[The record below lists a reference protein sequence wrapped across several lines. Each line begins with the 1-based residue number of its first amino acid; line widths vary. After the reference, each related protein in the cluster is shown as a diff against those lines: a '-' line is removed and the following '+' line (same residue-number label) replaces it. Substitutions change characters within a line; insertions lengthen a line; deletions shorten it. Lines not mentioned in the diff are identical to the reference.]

1 MRPETRAGLHKP
13 VPRVAGVLVR
23 APGILSLTAVA
34 DRRKGSHMSSRDM
47 EDQGR
52 SRVAVLQMEKSR
64 ITVRVGFAV
73 MFLAAALVV
82 AWGSMTA
89 PAQAAEV
96 TATQM
101 KVSVWPE
108 YDDPRVLVIYQ
119 GDLDPNVQLPVDVT
133 YNIPKGAEIGMACE
147 VDASGGHA
155 CKPYTLVDKGDYQ
168 ALTYKVEA
176 QHKIFFEYYY
186 DAFPAGTD
194 ARNFDFVLRPGLLA
208 ANTTIE
214 VQEPLRSTGFSLD
227 PPLSQVTSDSEGL
240 TYHLQDYGNLPVDE
254 PFTVKVAYSKVDT
267 NPSVQKASSEAAQ
280 PGQASAAGGGSDNR
294 ALFIVL
300 AVLAFATLVFGGYKA
315 FRPAAATSSGR
326 NRSSGPRSN
335 RVQMARD
342 QRASG
347 GAGAPRRSAT
357 RGGGSGNDTKS
368 KFCVSCGTQ
377 LRRQDR
383 FCPECGEDQG

>member
-1 MRPETRAGLHKP
+1 
-13 VPRVAGVLVR
+13 
-23 APGILSLTAVA
+23 
-34 DRRKGSHMSSRDM
+34 M
-47 EDQGR
+47 ENQGR
-52 SRVAVLQMEKSR
+52 SRVAALGMREGRLGLRTVLLMSLL
-64 ITVRVGFAV
+64 AV
-73 MFLAAALVV
+73 ALVI
-82 AWGSMTA
+82 AWGATA
-89 PAQAAEV
+89 TPAQAAEI

-119 GDLDPNVQLPVDVT
+119 ADLDPSVQLPVDVT

-147 VDASGGHA
+147 VDSGGGHA

-186 DAFPAGTD
+186 DAFPAGTE
-194 ARNFDFVLRPGLLA
+194 ARAFDFVLRPGLAA

-214 VQEPLRSTGFSLD
+214 VQQPLRSTGFTLD
-227 PPLSQVTSDSEGL
+227 PALSQVTTDSEGL
-240 TYHLQDYGNLPVDE
+240 KYYSQDYPDLPVGE
-254 PFTVKVAYSKVDT
+254 PFTVKVAYNKVD
-267 NPSVQKASSEAAQ
+267 NDPSVQKDDNASAQ
-280 PGQASAAGGGSDNR
+280 PGTTSAAGGGGNNR

-300 AVLAFATLVFGGYKA
+300 AALAFATLVFGGYKA
-315 FRPAAATSSGR
+315 FRPAAATSNGR
-326 NRSSGPRSN
+326 NRSSGARST
-335 RVQMARD
+335 RAHVSRD

-347 GAGAPRRSAT
+347 GPVAPRRKADT
-357 RGGGSGNDTKS
+357 GGGASDADAKS

-383 FCPECGEDQG
+383 FCPECGDDQA